1 MIFFRRLLIFLLG
14 LALLALPTLAR
25 DWGYNDWRW
34 QPIESSYTAPEVPE
48 ISFAATPMPTA
59 TPLPVNDPA
68 LTDDDELRR
77 GPVVV
82 DFAHFS
88 FLNPGHLQPLADA
101 LADRGLGL
109 RYWISQVDTMALE
122 SSAQFP
128 DQSEDLTA
136 QLKDASALVVVS
148 PFFLW
153 TPQEIVVAERFVAD
167 GGRLL
172 LVSDPDVMGDF
183 PSLVNILAEPF
194 GIVFNDDYLY
204 DTSKNDGNF
213 TFFFGE
219 GAEAEALADATI
231 AFYGGRS
238 ISGAV
243 SPQMRSAESTL
254 SSLRAGKN
262 GFTTVAIGGVAGRGT
277 AGRVLALSDFDVLT
291 EAYRVRYDNQRMVE
305 FVADFL
311 SAEQRNH
318 TMPDFPNY
326 LGKTVALSYGMQT
339 AINAD
344 LLAQGA
350 QLQKRLEESGRTL
363 TLTNGHALS
372 NSNDRKDLIYLADY
386 TTVYSETTLLTDLG
400 IQVITEALTITIPV
414 EVAPVDEPTPEP
426 EATPAPNEEP
436 LRERAPLT
444 GTTPITP
451 TRPITAQLP
460 VTNTQPTPALQAGT
474 EATTALTVTT
484 EITAAE
490 TLTTSTP
497 ETSVVITTYLVTAEG
512 LRFLADE
519 TVLVAQSKRGDD
531 SLLLAVLGADR
542 RGIDAGVTRLLTN
555 DFSDCVIGESLT
567 FCSLP
572 ASGSSSN
579 NSSSD
584 SGSSDEG
591 SGSDSGDSGS
601 GSEGDSNGG
610 SEPAPAPSERTG
622 ILLIDDNRAAA
633 DGESS
638 EADLY
643 LQTLLAANQN
653 VDLWGIKTQGSPTAD
668 DLTNYGWVIWSN
680 AGYAD
685 GKVSLE
691 DMDLIFGYIRQG
703 GRLTVSS
710 RYPLPG
716 LEEASAVR
724 DVVVD
729 SGLAA
734 LTDGLPDEPIT
745 LSEEQNA
752 ADLSPLAADESGVQ
766 IALRRGPESDN
777 AEAPIVAVLTDAASE
792 DANAR
797 FMIVGM
803 AVTGLPEEAG
813 KTLINNMATWM
824 LAE

>member
-1 MIFFRRLLIFLLG
+1 MILLRRFFILVLG
-14 LALLALPTLAR
+14 LVLLALPMIVR
-25 DWGYNDWRW
+25 EQSWQYNERV
-34 QPIESSYTAPEVPE
+34 YTPPDVPE
-48 ISFAATPMPTA
+48 LSFSATPMPTA
-59 TPLPVNDPA
+59 TPVAVADPA
-68 LTDDDELRR
+68 LTDDGELRR

-88 FLNPGHLQPLADA
+88 FLNPGNLQPLADA

-122 SSAQFP
+122 SAARFP
-128 DQSEDLTA
+128 DQSEDLAA
-136 QLKDASALVVVS
+136 QLKDASALIVIS

-153 TPQEIVVAERFVAD
+153 TPQEIAVAERFVAD

-194 GIVFNDDYLY
+194 GVVFNDDYLY

-213 TFFFGE
+213 TFFFVE

-243 SPQMRSAESTL
+243 IPQMRSVESTL

-311 SAEQRNH
+311 SADQRNN

-326 LGKTVALSYGMQT
+326 LGKAVALSYGTQT
-339 AINAD
+339 AISAD

-350 QLQKRLEESGRTL
+350 QLQKRLEESGRAL
-363 TLTNGHALS
+363 TLTNGHALQK
-372 NSNDRKDLIYLADY
+372 NSGDGKDLIYLADY
-386 TTVYSETTLLTDLG
+386 TTAYSETTLLSDLG
-400 IQVITEALTITIPV
+400 IQVITEAMTITMPV
-414 EVAPVDEPTPEP
+414 EVAPVAEPTPEP
-426 EATPAPNEEP
+426 ETPPAPNEEP

-451 TRPITAQLP
+451 TRPITAQIT
-460 VTNTQPTPALQAGT
+460 VTDTRPTPAVQATAKAT
-474 EATTALTVTT
+474 ETLTVTT
-484 EITAAE
+484 AITEAE
-490 TLTTSTP
+490 TITTSAL
-497 ETSVVITTYLVTAEG
+497 ESRVVITTYLVTAEG

-519 TVLVAQSKRGDD
+519 TVLVAQNKREDD
-531 SLLLAVLGADR
+531 TLLLAVLGADR
-542 RGIDAGVTRLLTN
+542 RGIDVGVARLLTN
-555 DFSDCVIGESLT
+555 DFTDCVVGESLT

-572 ASGSSSN
+572 PEDNSSSSSSDAGSSEESSN
-579 NSSSD
+579 NAP
-584 SGSSDEG
+584 GSAEG
-591 SGSDSGDSGS
+591 NG
-601 GSEGDSNGG
+601 ESNGG
-610 SEPAPAPSERTG
+610 GGSDPSPAPSEGSG

-643 LQTLLAANQN
+643 LQTLLAADHN
-653 VDLWGIKTQGSPTAD
+653 VDLWGTKTQGTPTAD
-668 DLTNYGWVIWSN
+668 DLANYAWVIWSN

-691 DMDLIFGYIRQG
+691 DMDLVFGYIRQG

-716 LEEASAVR
+716 LEEASTVR

-729 SGLAA
+729 SGLTA
-734 LTDGLPDEPIT
+734 LTDGLPDGPVT
-745 LSEEQNA
+745 LSDEQDA

-792 DANAR
+792 DTNAR

-803 AVTGLPEEAG
+803 AVTGLPEEVG
-813 KTLINNMATWM
+813 KTLITNMATWM

>member
-14 LALLALPTLAR
+14 LAFLALPTLAR

-34 QPIESSYTAPEVPE
+34 QPIESNYTAPEVPDL
-48 ISFAATPMPTA
+48 SFAATPMPTPM
-59 TPLPVNDPA
+59 PLPVNDPA

-77 GPVVV
+77 GPVMV

-109 RYWISQVDTMALE
+109 RYWISQVDPMALE

-128 DQSEDLTA
+128 DQSEDLAA
-136 QLKDASALVVVS
+136 QLKDASAMIVIS

-153 TPQEIVVAERFVAD
+153 TPNEIAVAERFVAD

-194 GIVFNDDYLY
+194 GVVFNDDYLY

-213 TFFFGE
+213 TFFFVE
-219 GAEAEALADATI
+219 GVEAEAEALADATI
-231 AFYGGRS
+231 TFYGGRS

-243 SPQMRSAESTL
+243 MPQMRSIESTL

-311 SAEQRNH
+311 SSDQRNN

-326 LGKTVALSYGMQT
+326 LGKAVALSYGTQT
-339 AINAD
+339 AISAD

-363 TLTNGHALS
+363 TLANGDWGAG
-372 NSNDRKDLIYLADY
+372 KDLIYLADY
-386 TTVYSETTLLTDLG
+386 TTAFSETTFLQNLG
-400 IQVITEALTITIPV
+400 IDVITEAVTITLPV
-414 EVAPVDEPTPEP
+414 EVTPADEPTSEP
-426 EATPAPNEEP
+426 EDAPTPNEEP

-444 GTTPITP
+444 DTTPITP
-451 TRPITAQLP
+451 TRPITAQIA
-460 VTNTQPTPALQAGT
+460 VTDTRPTPAV
-474 EATTALTVTT
+474 EATTQATDTLTVTAAITET
-484 EITAAE
+484 EIV
-490 TLTTSTP
+490 TTSTP
-497 ETSVVITTYLVTAEG
+497 KTSVVITTYLITREG

-519 TVLVAQSKRGDD
+519 TVLVVQSKRGDN
-531 SLLLAVLGADR
+531 SLLLGVFGADR

-572 ASGSSSN
+572 ASGSSPN
-579 NSSSD
+579 DSSSD

-745 LSEEQNA
+745 LNEEQSA

-777 AEAPIVAVLTDAASE
+777 AEAPLVAVLTDAASE
-792 DANAR
+792 DTNAR

>member
-1 MIFFRRLLIFLLG
+1 MIFFRRLLIFVLG
-14 LALLALPTLAR
+14 LACLALPTLAR

-34 QPIESSYTAPEVPE
+34 QTVESNYTPPEVPDL
-48 ISFAATPMPTA
+48 SFAATPMPTP
-59 TPLPVNDPA
+59 TPMPVSDPGLA
-68 LTDDDELRR
+68 DDGALRR

-122 SSAQFP
+122 SAAQFP
-128 DQSEDLTA
+128 DQSEDLAT
-136 QLKDASALVVVS
+136 QLKDASALVVIS

-153 TPQEIVVAERFVAD
+153 TPKEITVAERFVAD

-172 LVSDPDVMGDF
+172 LVSDPDIMGDF

-194 GIVFNDDYLY
+194 GVVFNDDYLY

-243 SPQMRSAESTL
+243 APQMRSIESTL
-254 SSLRAGKN
+254 SSLRVGKN

-326 LGKTVALSYGMQT
+326 LGKAVALSYGTQT

-363 TLTNGHALS
+363 TLTNGHALADS
-372 NSNDRKDLIYLADY
+372 DGKDLIYLADY

-400 IQVITEALTITIPV
+400 IQVITEAMTITLPV
-414 EVAPVDEPTPEP
+414 EVTPVDEPTPEP
-426 EATPAPNEEP
+426 EVSPAPNEEP
-436 LRERAPLT
+436 LRERAPFT
-444 GTTPITP
+444 DTTPITP
-451 TRPITAQLP
+451 TRPITAQIT
-460 VTNTQPTPALQAGT
+460 VTNTRSAPAVKPSTQVT
-474 EATTALTVTT
+474 EALTVTAT
-484 EITAAE
+484 ITDTDAI
-490 TLTTSTP
+490 TTSIP

-519 TVLVAQSKRGDD
+519 TVLVAQSQREDG
-531 SLLLAVLGADR
+531 LLLAVLGADR
-542 RGIDAGVTRLLTN
+542 RGIDAGVTRLLSN
-555 DFSDCVIGESLT
+555 DFSDCVIGENLT

-572 ASGSSSN
+572 PGERSSSG
-579 NSSSD
+579 SSSD

-591 SGSDSGDSGS
+591 SGSEAGDSGS
-601 GSEGDSNGG
+601 SSEGDGSGS

-643 LQTLLAANQN
+643 LQTLLAADHN
-653 VDLWGIKTQGSPTAD
+653 VDLWGIKTQNSPTAD
-668 DLTNYGWVIWSN
+668 DLANYAWVIWSN
-680 AGYAD
+680 GGYAE
-685 GKVSLE
+685 GKLSLE

-716 LEEASAVR
+716 LEDASTVR

-745 LSEEQNA
+745 LAEEQNA

-777 AEAPIVAVLTDAASE
+777 AEAPIVAVLSDAASE
-792 DANAR
+792 DTNAR